1 MTLRNIAI
9 IISRIFDFYFWF
21 PVLLFVTIFNSGLGL
36 QQIKLLLP
44 ILLAIDVILPI
55 SLFFLTLKKGGVS
68 DIDVTKRQERHKLF
82 GTLIFIIS
90 ASCVVSYLFGNNLF
104 FVLQLIALTSALTMF
119 LITLRFKISGHAL
132 TNAGS
137 IFVINYLFDFNLL
150 WLFVIVPI
158 VAFARIY
165 LKKHT
170 FVEVFAGGILGL
182 AEPYLILKFFKLI

>member
-1 MTLRNIAI
+1 MNLRIFSKV
-9 IISRIFDFYFWF
+9 ISRCFDFYFWF
-21 PVLLFVTIFNSGLGL
+21 PVLLFVTISNSGLSN

-44 ILLAIDVILPI
+44 LLLSIDVILPI
-55 SLFFLTLKKGGVS
+55 FLFFLTLKKGGVS

-82 GTLIFIIS
+82 GVMTLIVFISTLIS
-90 ASCVVSYLFGNNLF
+90 YFLANNLF

-132 TNAGS
+132 MNTGS
-137 IFVINYLFDFNLL
+137 IFVVNYLFDWKFL
-150 WLFVIVPI
+150 WIFIIVPL
-158 VAFARIY
+158 VAFARIH

-170 FVEVFAGGILGL
+170 LSEVLAGGILGL